1 MTFVSFVGTRKLRPV
16 KVAVACDCPPEERAS
31 AFETPVVLPAHLRVA
46 AETEVAALAGILTL
60 ISWTVKPELD
70 AVKLKEPTLTSF
82 EPATTFASSGDV
94 PAASVS
100 VPVPTV
106 MVWSVRSLPIVTELP
121 VERPVP
127 PEVSSI
133 TAIHDPTLEPDLMLP
148 TRSIVLV
155 AETATSKLTENEL
168 SPDAGEGFAVPIW
181 TPVALSTRRRSVT
194 DAASSAERVTTMVFT
209 LVPSVE
215 PAERVNEPRRA
226 LLVPAIIVDR
236 KSTRLNS

>member
-1 MTFVSFVGTRKLRPV
+1 MVFVSFIGIAKLRPV
-16 KVAVACDCPPEERAS
+16 KVAVACVSAAPEESAS
-31 AFETPVVLPAHLRVA
+31 ACWTPAVLAAHLGVT
-46 AETEVAALAGILTL
+46 AETEVAAFAGILTFS
-60 ISWTVKPELD
+60 SWTVKPELL
-70 AVKLKEPTLTSF
+70 AVKLKEPTFTSF

-94 PAASVS
+94 PAAWVS

-106 MVWSVRSLPIVTELP
+106 MVWSVRLLPIVTELP

-127 PEVSSI
+127 PEDVSI
-133 TAIHDPTLEPDLMLP
+133 TAIQLPTLEPDLMLP

-181 TPVALSTRRRSVT
+181 TPVALSTRRRSVM
-194 DAASSAERVTTMVFT
+194 DAASSAERVTTIVFT
-209 LVPSVE
+209 FVPSVE

-226 LLVPAIIVDR
+226 LLVPAIIVW
-236 KSTRLNS
+236 LP

>member
-1 MTFVSFVGTRKLRPV
+1 MVFVSFIGIANARPV
-16 KVAVACDCPPEERAS
+16 NVAVACVCALEESAS
-31 AFETPVVLPAHLRVA
+31 ACETFVGPPDHWSLTD
-46 AETEVAALAGILTL
+46 ETEVAAFAGILTF
-60 ISWTVKPELD
+60 SSCTVKPELD
-70 AVKLKEPTLTSF
+70 AGKLKEPPLTSV

-94 PAASVS
+94 PAASVG
-100 VPVPTV
+100 VTVPTV

-226 LLVPAIIVDR
+226 LLVPAIIVW
-236 KSTRLNS
+236 LP